1 MQEVSRRVKEIKFT
15 VPGEP
20 KGKARP
26 RFVKTGDYARTY
38 TPDET
43 VRYENLVKLFYQQEA
58 KGTKLNGEIAAK
70 IIGVFSIP
78 KSVSKKNREMMLRGK
93 ILHTK
98 KIDCDN
104 LAKIILDSLN
114 GIAYDDDKQVCRL
127 YVEKIYGEQPRV
139 EVFLKEVKYEESSR

>member
-1 MQEVSRRVKEIKFT
+1 MSKEVKFI

-20 KGKARP
+20 QGKARP
-26 RFVKTGDYARTY
+26 RFARIGNYTRTY

-43 VRYENLVKLFYQQEA
+43 VRYENLVKLFYQQET
-58 KGTKLNGEIAAK
+58 KGIKLEGEIAAK
-70 IIGVFSIP
+70 IVGVFPIP
-78 KSVSKKNREMMLRGK
+78 KSVSKKNRELMLQGK

-104 LAKIILDSLN
+104 LAKIILDSVN

-127 YVEKIYGEQPRV
+127 YVEKVYGEKPRV
-139 EVFLKEVKYEESSR
+139 EVTLKEITH